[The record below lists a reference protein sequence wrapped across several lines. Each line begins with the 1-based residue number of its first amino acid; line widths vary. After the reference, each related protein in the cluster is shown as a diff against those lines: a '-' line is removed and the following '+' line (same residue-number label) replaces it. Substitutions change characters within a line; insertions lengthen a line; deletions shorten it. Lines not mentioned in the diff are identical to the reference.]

1 MSMSITVRCYPA
13 LKLSFQERISTPT
26 EKTKEDL
33 IRRQEQ
39 GGYHP
44 DPRSDNEPSPTWC
57 RCTHCREM
65 LKEVE
70 EVCCDQAPEKCYSR
84 VPVCYFYLHMQLEV
98 QFLFTLEYMTA
109 PFH

>member
-1 MSMSITVRCYPA
+1 MSITVRCYPA
-13 LKLSFQERISTPT
+13 LKLSFQERISS

-39 GGYHP
+39 GGCHP
-44 DPRSDNEPSPTWC
+44 DPRADNEPSPTWC

-65 LKEVE
+65 STEAEK
-70 EVCCDQAPEKCYSR
+70 VCCDQAPEKCYSR

>member
-1 MSMSITVRCYPA
+1 MSITVRCYPA
-13 LKLSFQERISTPT
+13 LKLSFQELISTRT

-70 EVCCDQAPEKCYSR
+70 EVCCDQVPEKCYSR
-84 VPVCYFYLHMQLEV
+84 VPVCYFYLHTQLEV
-98 QFLFTLEYMTA
+98 KVLFTLEYMTA